1 MVNNQLVEFLKV
13 IQSTPA
19 IQVKLEQASDAE
31 AQAIAEIAKKAGFDI
46 PIEELKVRGYWWKK
60 LP

>member
-1 MVNNQLVEFLKV
+1 LKV

-19 IQVKLEQASDAE
+19 IQLKLEQASDAE
-31 AQAIAEIAKKAGFDI
+31 AQAIAEIAKEVGFDI
-46 PIEELKVRGYWWKK
+46 PIEDLKVRGYWWKN